1 LVYIVTISRG
11 FRRCGVERLSGQELE
26 SLISR
31 LRETIYAYCDVG
43 GLKTRL
49 VSALLAH
56 DPPVMQERVSRLL
69 HQGLERFGLT
79 RREVEILHLATQGKT
94 NKEIAADLYISPLTV
109 RTHLEHI
116 YQKLGVGSR
125 TEAAAFVL
133 SLPELSGSLPE

>member
-1 LVYIVTISRG
+1 
-11 FRRCGVERLSGQELE
+11 VERLSGSELE

-31 LRETIYAYCDVG
+31 LSEMIYAYCDVR

-49 VSALLAH
+49 ISTLLARNSPAMEEHTSALS
-56 DPPVMQERVSRLL
+56 Q
-69 HQGLERFGLT
+69 QTLESFGLT
-79 RREVEILHLATQGKT
+79 RREIEILHLVVRGKA

-133 SLPELSGSLPE
+133 RAPELSANVPE

>member
-1 LVYIVTISRG
+1 M
-11 FRRCGVERLSGQELE
+11 ERLPGRDLD

-31 LRETIYAYCDVG
+31 LSETIYTYCDVR

-49 VSALLAH
+49 ISTLLGHNSPAMEERASANS
-56 DPPVMQERVSRLL
+56 QRRL
-69 HQGLERFGLT
+69 ESFGLT
-79 RREVEILHLATQGKT
+79 RREIEILHLVAQGKT

-109 RTHLEHI
+109 RTHLEHL

-133 SLPELSGSLPE
+133 RVPELSAGVPE

>member
-1 LVYIVTISRG
+1 M
-11 FRRCGVERLSGQELE
+11 ERLSSHDLE

-43 GLKTRL
+43 GFKTRL
-49 VSALLAH
+49 FSALQGH
-56 DPPVMQERVSRLL
+56 HSPIIEERVSTLS
-69 HQGLERFGLT
+69 HQSLERFGLT
-79 RREVEILHLATQGKT
+79 RREVEILHLVTRGKT

-116 YQKLGVGSR
+116 YQKLGVESR

-133 SLPELSGSLPE
+133 SLPQLSGSVPE